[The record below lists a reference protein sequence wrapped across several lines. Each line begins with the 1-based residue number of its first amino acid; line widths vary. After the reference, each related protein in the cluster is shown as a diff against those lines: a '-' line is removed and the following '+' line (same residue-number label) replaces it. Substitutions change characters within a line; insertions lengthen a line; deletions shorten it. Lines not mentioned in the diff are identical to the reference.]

1 MRNNSFKAVII
12 ILLMISFLLS
22 CSNEYQIEPF
32 DYKAEYDRVSKTKAS
47 DAKTK
52 KDIELADLAQRK
64 SNYRYSAVGKKDP
77 FRSYF
82 GDAASLNK
90 DKPLVSELQ
99 KFDVTNLRLTAII
112 WGVTEPRVVIVAP
125 DGKSYIVKTGS
136 FIGKNWG
143 KISRILPDKI
153 EIIETYKDPLGRK
166 ILNKL
171 YLELPIKTV
180 LQESSAPVE
189 DQSVEEE
196 SQGKA
201 EKAGDAGKAPVENS
215 DKLSN

>member
-1 MRNNSFKAVII
+1 MLQNNFIKIFVFVVAAS
-12 ILLMISFLLS
+12 ILYG

-32 DYKAEYDRVSKTKAS
+32 DYKAEYDRVSKTKS
-47 DAKTK
+47 SETKTQK
-52 KDIELADLAQRK
+52 EIDLTDIAQRK

-82 GDAASLNK
+82 GDVASLTK
-90 DKPLVSELQ
+90 QKQIVSELQ
-99 KFDVTNLRLTAII
+99 NFDITDLRLTAII

-125 DGKSYIVKTGS
+125 DGKSHIVKTGS

-153 EIIETYKDPLGRK
+153 EIVETYKDPLGRK

-171 YLELPIKTV
+171 YLELPIKTI
-180 LQESSAPVE
+180 LQESGAPVSDDE
-189 DQSVEEE
+189 LTETPGSSE
-196 SQGKA
+196 
-201 EKAGDAGKAPVENS
+201 DAGKKTGNEN
-215 DKLSN
+215 KLSN

>member
-1 MRNNSFKAVII
+1 MRLKKII
-12 ILLMISFLLS
+12 KTILFVLIASVVAG
-22 CSNEYQIEPF
+22 CSNEYKIEPF
-32 DYKAEYDRVSKTKAS
+32 DYKAEYDRVSKTKS
-47 DAKTK
+47 SEEKTR
-52 KDIELADLAQRK
+52 KDIDLTDIAQKK

-82 GDAASLNK
+82 GDVASLTK
-90 DKPLVSELQ
+90 EKKIVSELQ
-99 KFDVTNLRLTAII
+99 NFDITDLRLTAII

-125 DGKSYIVKTGS
+125 DGKSYIVKSGS

-171 YLELPIKTV
+171 YLELPITTILK
-180 LQESSAPVE
+180 ESDAPVG
-189 DQSVEEE
+189 DEEL
-196 SQGKA
+196 SDVQGDG
-201 EKAGDAGKAPVENS
+201 AGQNTGKKEN
-215 DKLSN
+215 LSN

>member
-1 MRNNSFKAVII
+1 MLQNSFIKILVFAVAAS
-12 ILLMISFLLS
+12 ILYG
-22 CSNEYQIEPF
+22 CSNEYQIESF
-32 DYKAEYDRVSKTKAS
+32 DYKAEYDRVSKTKS
-47 DAKTK
+47 SEVKAKKEIDLT
-52 KDIELADLAQRK
+52 DIAQRK

-82 GDAASLNK
+82 GDVASLTK
-90 DKPLVSELQ
+90 QKQIVSELQ
-99 KFDVTNLRLTAII
+99 NFDITDLRLTAII

-153 EIIETYKDPLGRK
+153 EIVETYKDPLGRK

-171 YLELPIKTV
+171 YLELPIKTI
-180 LQESSAPVE
+180 LQESGAPVGDDE
-189 DQSVEEE
+189 LTETPGSGE
-196 SQGKA
+196 
-201 EKAGDAGKAPVENS
+201 DAGKNTGREE
-215 DKLSN
+215 KLSN

>member
-1 MRNNSFKAVII
+1 MRNNNFVR
-12 ILLMISFLLS
+12 LLSAFFAALFLLS

-32 DYKAEYDRVSKTKAS
+32 DYKAEYDRVSKTKS
-47 DAKTK
+47 SEVKR
-52 KDIELADLAQRK
+52 KDIELSDLAQRK

-82 GDAASLNK
+82 GDVASLNK
-90 DKPLVSELQ
+90 DKEIVSELQ
-99 KFDVTNLRLTAII
+99 KFDVTDLRLTAII

-125 DGKSYIVKTGS
+125 DGKSYIIKTGS

-171 YLELPIKTV
+171 YLELPIKTI
-180 LQESSAPVE
+180 LQESATPVE
-189 DQSVEEE
+189 DQPMPDE
-196 SQGKA
+196 GKNKDS
-201 EKAGDAGKAPVENS
+201 EAGKVPAENENN

>member
-1 MRNNSFKAVII
+1 MLINHSTRLLTAVFAA
-12 ILLMISFLLS
+12 LLIFG
-22 CSNEYQIEPF
+22 CTNEYQIEPF
-32 DYKAEYDRVSKTKAS
+32 DYKAEYDRVSKTRS
-47 DAKTK
+47 SETKTR
-52 KDIELADLAQRK
+52 KDIELSDLAQKK

-82 GDAASLNK
+82 GDVASLNK
-90 DKPLVSELQ
+90 DKEIVSELQ
-99 KFDVTNLRLTAII
+99 KFDVTDLRLTAII

-171 YLELPIKTV
+171 YLELPIKTI
-180 LQESSAPVE
+180 LQESSAPAD
-189 DQSVEEE
+189 DQSPAEED
-196 SQGKA
+196 KA
-201 EKAGDAGKAPVENS
+201 KMNEAGNSPAEEKN

>member
-1 MRNNSFKAVII
+1 MRHNNNTQIFLILLIAAVIAG
-12 ILLMISFLLS
+12 
-22 CSNEYQIEPF
+22 CSNEYKIEAF
-32 DYKAEYDRVSKTKAS
+32 DYKAEYDRVSKTKS
-47 DAKTK
+47 SEEKTK
-52 KDIELADLAQRK
+52 KDIDLTDIAQKK

-82 GDAASLNK
+82 GDVASLTK
-90 DKPLVSELQ
+90 EKKIVSELQ
-99 KFDVTNLRLTAII
+99 NFDITDLRLTAII

-125 DGKSYIVKTGS
+125 DGKSHIVKSGS

-171 YLELPIKTV
+171 YLELPVTSILK
-180 LQESSAPVE
+180 ESDAAVG
-189 DQSVEEE
+189 DEEI
-196 SQGKA
+196 SDVQGDG
-201 EKAGDAGKAPVENS
+201 AGQKPGKEE
-215 DKLSN
+215 KLSN